1 MREQVITPRAVS
13 RNAAGRS
20 RSGDFVQRPAR
31 RERSASAPRPRGSRV
46 RAALAYGPAVA
57 KITLAAMVGV
67 LIFAGYRAAASA
79 SFFQVR
85 QLEVSGT
92 SRTSV
97 NDIKAVVRRATQS
110 GVWNADLAAISTE
123 IERLPWVRTAIV
135 ARVLPDGLRVRI
147 TERVPRAVA
156 RTSAGRL
163 IWVDEDGVSLGATS
177 PADQLPA
184 FFIRGWDESGT
195 NAARAEN
202 RERLKRYLEMARD
215 WEAAGLSERISEV
228 NLDDLR
234 DVRVQLAGADSQI
247 EVRLG
252 EKDFG
257 SRLRRAVDVLDR
269 ERQTPRGAFI
279 TYLMP
284 QETRTVIGTNSGA
297 HTFGENTSSNPGN
310 TETAEAAA
318 ESAKREEAKPN
329 RRDSAAKKPTSRER
343 KEVKAETAR
352 RADRRERKKDK
363 KRATAD
369 EAKSQT
375 RPRRVG

>member
-1 MREQVITPRAVS
+1 M
-13 RNAAGRS
+13 
-20 RSGDFVQRPAR
+20 QRPAR